1 MNDEVK
7 TFRPEVVEV
16 GDAGAENQVD
26 GGVAVVA
33 VIAVVVVV
41 SVVEV
46 VAVFDFLLCRPL
58 CHRVQQSLFQMEPVG
73 TFKQWQ
79 RY

>member
-26 GGVAVVA
+26 GGVAVV
-33 VIAVVVVV
+33 VVAF
-41 SVVEV
+41 
-46 VAVFDFLLCRPL
+46 AVFDFLLCRPL
-58 CHRVQQSLFQMEPVG
+58 CHRVQQSLFQMEPTG
-73 TFKQWQ
+73 TLKQWQ